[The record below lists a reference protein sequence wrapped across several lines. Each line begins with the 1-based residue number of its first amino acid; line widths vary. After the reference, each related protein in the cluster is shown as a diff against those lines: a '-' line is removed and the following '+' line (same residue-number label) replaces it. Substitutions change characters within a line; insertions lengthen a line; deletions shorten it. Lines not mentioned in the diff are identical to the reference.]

1 MDRLIAA
8 NSVPQAQADIA
19 PTTGTP
25 QFATD
30 GNPASNVPATRWPSY
45 QYNAIQEELMAVLAA
60 AGVAPD
66 RTNNAQIVSAIRL
79 LIAQSAA
86 VIGDRRNLSMSVT
99 AASAS
104 ATLTAD
110 EIVVG
115 TALGGQ
121 KYVLAGFSKSIN
133 LATTGAGGMDAGTA
147 PVNGYVALYAIYN
160 PTTGAS
166 ALLATNATST
176 AVGNVYGGANM
187 PSGYAA
193 SALVS
198 VWPTNGSA
206 QFVLGYQTDRS
217 LAVPFS
223 TIATTTTQISSLT
236 ALNVASFIP
245 KNAKNITGFMNVSG
259 NNATNTQVNIA
270 SSSSGVTQQQ
280 CSISGGTAGVLIGS
294 ATFGKVPIITPQT
307 IYWSTNVQTGSF
319 LSANIFCCGYDI

>member
-1 MDRLIAA
+1 
-8 NSVPQAQADIA
+8 
-19 PTTGTP
+19 
-25 QFATD
+25 
-30 GNPASNVPATRWPSY
+30 
-45 QYNAIQEELMAVLAA
+45 MAVLAA